1 MRRDRAQIARDI
13 ALARLTRVNRWVTA
27 GAFVAVGALTDVV
40 AHAAPGHAIA
50 KPAAS
55 PGPPTRESPTQ
66 ARRIR
71 HPHPHPAPKH
81 HHHVDRP
88 LQSTKPPAP
97 AAPQPTQAAPAP
109 APAAPQPTQAATA
122 PASAPV
128 SGGS

>member
-13 ALARLTRVNRWVTA
+13 AVARLARVNRWVTA

-50 KPAAS
+50 KPAAAPAAPSTHGRAPAS
-55 PGPPTRESPTQ
+55 PVGH
-66 ARRIR
+66 RRR
-71 HPHPHPAPKH
+71 RVAPVH

-88 LQSTKPPAP
+88 LRSTKPPAA
-97 AAPQPTQAAPAP
+97 AAPQPTQSAPAP
-109 APAAPQPTQAATA
+109 APAPAPS
-122 PASAPV
+122 SAPV